1 MPDRD
6 YYEILGVSRDATPE
20 QIKKAYRAMARKY
33 HPDVNPGDKTAE
45 KKFQEAQSAYDILG
59 EPEKRK
65 LYDQYGRAAFE
76 GMGAGPRADASEWAY
91 QQAGPG
97 PEFVDFSQF
106 FGPGA
111 SVRMGPNA
119 GATFEAGEGGGGL
132 FEDLFGRMRGGRGT
146 RRGPKAGR
154 ESEATLTI
162 PFLTAVQGGETTI
175 EVMRSSGTRETLV
188 VKIPPGT
195 DSGAK
200 LRLRGQGE
208 PGAGGGPAGD
218 LIIQVEVAPHPY
230 FSRDGRDLL
239 VEVPVSL
246 DEAVLGVKV
255 DVPTLDGMKTLP
267 IPAGTSSG
275 QKLRLR
281 GQGIPARGDK
291 PAGDLFVVVKIVVP
305 KTVDAESQDLIR
317 QFAERNPL
325 RPRQGL
331 W

>member
-6 YYEILGVSRDATPE
+6 YYEILGVSRDASAD
-20 QIKKAYRAMARKY
+20 QIKRAYRSMARKY
-33 HPDVNPGDKTAE
+33 HPDVNPGDKSSE

-59 EPEKRK
+59 DPEKRK

-91 QQAGPG
+91 QQSGPG

-111 SVRMGPNA
+111 RVHMRPDAGPTIDPDA
-119 GATFEAGEGGGGL
+119 ASGGFFEEIL
-132 FEDLFGRMRGGRGT
+132 GRVRGGR
-146 RRGPKAGR
+146 RGPRKGR
-154 ESEATLTI
+154 ESEASMTV
-162 PFLTAVQGGETTI
+162 PFLTAVKGGETTI
-175 EVMRSSGTRETLV
+175 DVVRTSGGRETLS

-200 LRLRGQGE
+200 LRLRGRGE
-208 PGAGGGPAGD
+208 PGEAGAPAGD

-239 VEVPVSL
+239 VDVPVSI
-246 DEAVLGVKV
+246 DEAVLGARVA
-255 DVPTLDGMKTLP
+255 VPTLDGTRTLP
-267 IPAGTSSG
+267 VPAGTSSG

-281 GQGIPARGDK
+281 GQGVPGRGDK
-291 PAGDLFVVVKIVVP
+291 PAGDLFVVVRVVVP
-305 KTVDAESQDLIR
+305 RPVDAESQDLIR
-317 QFAERNPL
+317 KFAERNPL
-325 RPRQGL
+325 HPREGL